1 VQTSTAALLTDAMLA
16 FEIAHAADI
25 IPSSPTS
32 PAASPPAHHAA
43 TPASF
48 GLEWPELPRTPAL
61 FADAAHAGH
70 ALRECAPLSPS
81 IDAIDAGGASGV
93 GGACGPSHR
102 TSSDQYPEQWT
113 RDGARPMAA
122 EWQAR
127 FCHAS
132 ADFADA
138 LAELRASGRS
148 AESVLGH
155 LHARI
160 GHEAGG
166 LLRTMHRAGISW
178 GTYVDAM
185 CFDGQWHCNA
195 HTNNLVVL
203 SEEQAAL
210 VSPCVSPIER
220 PLLACLDTDMA
231 FSARTFVD
239 MERRKVGAPA
249 ALFATLL
256 ARERI
261 NFAEVLAG
269 GDSSTGVPSV
279 AMSALEAQPA
289 AVQAARHALH
299 DTLVRHFLLVY
310 DEGASACSAPMD
322 ELMRRAVYATLRMAI
337 IVMADCLA

>member
-1 VQTSTAALLTDAMLA
+1 
-16 FEIAHAADI
+16 
-25 IPSSPTS
+25 
-32 PAASPPAHHAA
+32 
-43 TPASF
+43 
-48 GLEWPELPRTPAL
+48 
-61 FADAAHAGH
+61 
-70 ALRECAPLSPS
+70 
-81 IDAIDAGGASGV
+81 
-93 GGACGPSHR
+93 
-102 TSSDQYPEQWT
+102 
-113 RDGARPMAA
+113 
-122 EWQAR
+122 
-127 FCHAS
+127 
-132 ADFADA
+132 
-138 LAELRASGRS
+138 
-148 AESVLGH
+148 
-155 LHARI
+155 
-160 GHEAGG
+160 
-166 LLRTMHRAGISW
+166 MHRAGISW

-203 SEEQAAL
+203 SEEQVPLHPSSLGAFSRRSLGAFSRRLLSAPYLGAYSRSNLSPPLPQAAL